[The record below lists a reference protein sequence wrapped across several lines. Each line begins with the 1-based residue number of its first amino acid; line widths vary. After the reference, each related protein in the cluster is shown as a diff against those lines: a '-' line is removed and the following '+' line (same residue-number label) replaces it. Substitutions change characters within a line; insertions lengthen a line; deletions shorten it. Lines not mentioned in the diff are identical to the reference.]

1 VVVEV
6 GEVEVVVVDV
16 GLLLVVEVGAV
27 CVVVVLVGLEVGEV

>member
-1 VVVEV
+1 VEV

-27 CVVVVLVGLEVGEV
+27 CVVVVLVGLEIGEV

>member
-1 VVVEV
+1 MEV